1 MKWVIDASFVAG
13 LFLPDEMSDKVAAV
27 ARDLVKEEAAAPDFL
42 QLELTN
48 ILIVASRRKRISPSQ
63 LKQLSDAFDQL
74 PIVYHGA
81 LTAPQ
86 RAEILRL
93 AAKHGL
99 SAYDAAYLELARR
112 ERLPL
117 ATLDAALATAARA
130 ERAPLLGE
138 PRQNG

>member
-13 LFLPDEMSDKVAAV
+13 LFLPDEMSDKVAV
-27 ARDLVKEEAAAPDFL
+27 LARDLLKEEAAAPDFL
-42 QLELTN
+42 KLELTN
-48 ILIVASRRKRISPSQ
+48 ILIVASRRKRISASQ

-99 SAYDAAYLELARR
+99 SAYDAAYLELAM
-112 ERLPL
+112 RLAVPL
-117 ATLDAALATAARA
+117 VSLDKSLIRAAIA
-130 ERAPLLGE
+130 EGVE
-138 PRQNG
+138 IPRGLH